1 MNQLA
6 ITIEHHNIFVSFVV
20 VGRCSG
26 FLQSILQLLVFE
38 NATERDFE
46 TSRGM
51 GERNLYRGTKIQNFH
66 AEQFCPAIL
75 PGNGCTETAGDSK
88 AQPSL
93 GIPSAAPRHSRQHQ
107 PVSLLTS
114 PTSLQLCPFLLVR
127 NDPIDLNMS
136 EQISNA
142 DAIADA
148 KISPGDDYE
157 EIREQVRRAKRRGI
171 KLHFIRFR
179 MLCRHI
185 TSSHIIC
192 NSCAIWTNKL
202 YCKHFCCLSKL

>member
-1 MNQLA
+1 MFGLP
-6 ITIEHHNIFVSFVV
+6 
-20 VGRCSG
+20 
-26 FLQSILQLLVFE
+26 SINLQLLVFE
-38 NATERDFE
+38 NATDFGKPLE
-46 TSRGM
+46 I
-51 GERNLYRGTKIQNFH
+51 GERNLLGEPKSKTSTRNNFV
-66 AEQFCPAIL
+66 QRSSL
-75 PGNGCTETAGDSK
+75 VTVVRKLQGDSK